1 MSSFQVSDE
10 VTLDASGNGT
20 LTFRP
25 SGRTWKLTR
34 VFMQV
39 QNATTRAVSNTNEA
53 QGTVY
58 IGSLAATSLVGGT
71 IAASTGDTAMADE
84 TVTDGTPLYVVFTGG
99 DVGAIAVATI
109 GGTQDDPEGGF
120 RAQ

>member
-34 VFMQV
+34 AFMQV

-58 IGSLAATSLVGGT
+58 IGSLAATSLVGNT
-71 IAASTGDTAMADE
+71 IVASTGDTAVCDE
-84 TVTDGTPLYVVFTGG
+84 TVTDGTPIYVVFTGG
-99 DVGAIAVATI
+99 DVGAIGVTTI
-109 GGTQDDPEGGF
+109 GGMQDDPEGGF
-120 RAQ
+120 RAV